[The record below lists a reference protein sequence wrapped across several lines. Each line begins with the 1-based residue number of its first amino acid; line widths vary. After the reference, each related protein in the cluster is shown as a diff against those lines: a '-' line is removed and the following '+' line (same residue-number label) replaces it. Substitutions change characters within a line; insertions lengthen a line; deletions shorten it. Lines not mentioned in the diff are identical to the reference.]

1 MNDAAPSAP
10 PAVTRPA
17 VTFPAPRRIPYPG
30 GCVLEPGPYALD
42 YLLKWRADVTV
53 QGEVHPDVPVFPF
66 LRDLL
71 ADPAAYDL
79 TPADAVAARDRFLTL
94 AGQALATEGGDPAW
108 LAREF
113 TR

>member
-1 MNDAAPSAP
+1 MTTAPSSRA
-10 PAVTRPA
+10 A

-53 QGEVHPDVPVFPF
+53 RGELHPDTPVFPL

-71 ADPAAYDL
+71 RDPAAHGL
-79 TPADAVAARDRFLTL
+79 TREEAGAARDRFLTL
-94 AGQALATEGGDPAW
+94 AGQALAAEGGDPAW

-113 TR
+113 ER

>member
-1 MNDAAPSAP
+1 MTTTP
-10 PAVTRPA
+10 PTRTAA

-42 YLLKWRADVTV
+42 YLLGWRADVTV
-53 QGEVHPDVPVFPF
+53 RGELYPDTPVFPL

-71 ADPAAYDL
+71 GDPASHGL
-79 TPADAVAARDRFLTL
+79 TREEAEAARDRFLDL
-94 AGQALATEGGDPAW
+94 AGQALAAEGGDPAW

-113 TR
+113 GR

>member
-1 MNDAAPSAP
+1 MTTTPSASSTQ
-10 PAVTRPA
+10 AA
-17 VTFPAPRRIPYPG
+17 VTFPAPRQVPYPG

-53 QGEVHPDVPVFPF
+53 RGEVHPDTPVFPL

-71 ADPAAYDL
+71 RDPARSGL
-79 TPADAVAARDRFLTL
+79 TREEAQAARDRFLTL
-94 AGQALATEGGDPAW
+94 AGQALAAEGGDPAW

-113 TR
+113 ER

>member
-1 MNDAAPSAP
+1 MLSAMTGTPS
-10 PAVTRPA
+10 TSLA

-53 QGEVHPDVPVFPF
+53 RGEIHADTPVFPL
-66 LRDLL
+66 LRELL
-71 ADPAAYDL
+71 ADPAAHGL
-79 TPADAVAARDRFLTL
+79 TRADAEAARDRFLEL
-94 AGQALATEGGDPAW
+94 AGQALAAEGGDPAW

-113 TR
+113 GR